1 MHSDQIIFLLFILQ
15 ISWIISDKSD
25 GSVIEL
31 NPGQNNEN
39 FDALDLKEGQSMQY
53 EAYLIIKS
61 VDYNQDFDKTI
72 KIRANVSSTYLVS
85 PIHSN
90 INFISKLVK
99 YLHIS
104 GLIFI
109 LH

>member
-1 MHSDQIIFLLFILQ
+1 MKNQVEIQLFSTTNIPLFIWQ

-39 FDALDLKEGQSMQY
+39 FEALDLKEGQSMQY

-61 VDYNQDFDKTI
+61 VDYNEDFDKTI
-72 KIRANVSSTYLVS
+72 KIRANVSSTYLVCS
-85 PIHSN
+85 IHSN
-90 INFISKLVK
+90 MNFISKLLK
-99 YLHIS
+99 
-104 GLIFI
+104 
-109 LH
+109 